1 MQSYKEKLYDE
12 YLKSVQNINT
22 QEIHKLEI
30 ERKL

>member
-12 YLKSVQNINT
+12 YLKSVQNLSA

>member
-12 YLKSVQNINT
+12 YLKSVRNIST
-22 QEIHKLEI
+22 QEIRKLEI